1 MTKAELIE
9 VLREFPDDIM
19 VVVGGWGGGCTPW
32 VDIEMVKLK
41 LNLNIAMRQ
50 LIFMRH
56 RLPIRARALN
66 MNC

>member
-41 LNLNIAMRQ
+41 LNSNLGDNTLGPHEVDEDGDTDAIY
-50 LIFMRH
+50 IY
-56 RLPIRARALN
+56 
-66 MNC
+66 